1 MADKDLRF
9 KILAQ
14 VIGAEAVDKFN
25 DRLGNLDRTTTQ
37 IKGKLSGLSS
47 GIRTLASAFILTEAV
62 RFTKSLIDAG
72 DELNKLS
79 QKTGVAVGDLA
90 GLKGAA
96 DLSDVSFEGLTGSL
110 TKLSVKIVDAAAGS
124 REASSAFSAVGV
136 SFKTADGQIKQTG
149 TVVKEIA
156 DKFANM
162 QDGPGKAAIAVKLF
176 GKTGAELIPLL
187 NQGSEALSRYG
198 LAIDGDFAQRA
209 EEFNDT
215 LTRIGMGAKNFA
227 LSGVKEV
234 LPTLQEIGTAFEKLP
249 STNKDM
255 VGFFQILGES
265 VRIAA
270 IGFNTLFEVGV
281 ILFDKLA
288 AYARIGGGAIID
300 IIKTIGDSATTRAK
314 QLKALF
320 TLDFDGASR
329 LGQDL
334 EKRTTERGKVAVAER
349 EKLLDD
355 QEARAVKRAERIASV
370 YGALRKNSLLL
381 GSGTEEE
388 ILKRQA
394 ADTAPKSKTSGVG
407 NINAADLS
415 KDRDRVKEF
424 IEQQRLENDQRKQA
438 LGDIN
443 LTALQLR
450 KVTEARKLDADA
462 IKYSKTM
469 TAEQRKE
476 LMLATEEI
484 QKQRAEIIQQE
495 FDMKRTYSFGA
506 KEYLRDYLNE
516 VTNNANAVRQ
526 VFSTTFNSLEN
537 TLVDFITTG
546 KMNFRNF
553 ATSVISELARIAVR
567 QAVLAPLAGAL
578 SSAIA
583 GATTSAAS
591 APTTSGSVSS
601 GYNGAASSGQYQFAN
616 GGIMTAKVLFH

>member
-149 TVVKEIA
+149 TFVKEIA

-334 EKRTTERGKVAVAER
+334 EKEQPK
-349 EKLLDD
+349 
-355 QEARAVKRAERIASV
+355 EAR
-370 YGALRKNSLLL
+370 
-381 GSGTEEE
+381 
-388 ILKRQA
+388 
-394 ADTAPKSKTSGVG
+394 
-407 NINAADLS
+407 
-415 KDRDRVKEF
+415 
-424 IEQQRLENDQRKQA
+424 
-438 LGDIN
+438 
-443 LTALQLR
+443 
-450 KVTEARKLDADA
+450 
-462 IKYSKTM
+462 
-469 TAEQRKE
+469 
-476 LMLATEEI
+476 
-484 QKQRAEIIQQE
+484 
-495 FDMKRTYSFGA
+495 
-506 KEYLRDYLNE
+506 
-516 VTNNANAVRQ
+516 
-526 VFSTTFNSLEN
+526 
-537 TLVDFITTG
+537 
-546 KMNFRNF
+546 
-553 ATSVISELARIAVR
+553 
-567 QAVLAPLAGAL
+567 
-578 SSAIA
+578 
-583 GATTSAAS
+583 
-591 APTTSGSVSS
+591 
-601 GYNGAASSGQYQFAN
+601 
-616 GGIMTAKVLFH
+616 